1 MTTRK
6 VKNPNDKGGAGFIW
20 ALVAVVAIAAVVI
33 GLIVFNG
40 RTQRSEALAERMVA
54 ADNLQVTYNEG
65 DPYFTLSAADGG
77 ADAPTVS
84 LFEDFSCPHCAEL
97 AEATDSAALEKIQA
111 GDLTVDVHPMVFLD
125 GQGAQY
131 TPGHSTRALAAELA
145 LAAHGDAQALWNMR
159 ANLFED
165 QQNVFNKVDNDD
177 LADRAKEFGASD
189 EAVQDIRDGRFDQ
202 AAQEI
207 GKANLDYQNE
217 KTGQAYTPRVMRDDE
232 DLVEGQEIN
241 NWVEVASS

>member
-6 VKNPNDKGGAGFIW
+6 VQNPNEKGGAGFIW
-20 ALVAVVAIAAVVI
+20 AVVAVLAIAAVVI

-40 RTQRSEALAERMVA
+40 RTQRSAALAERMVPA
-54 ADNLQVTYNEG
+54 ENLQVSYNEG
-65 DPYFTLSAADGG
+65 DPFFTLSATDGAADV
-77 ADAPTVS
+77 PSVS

-97 AEATDSAALEKIQA
+97 AEATDSNALEKIQA
-111 GDLTVDVHPMVFLD
+111 GDLSVDVHPMVFLD

-145 LAAHGDAQALWNMR
+145 LASRGEAEALWNLR
-159 ANLFED
+159 TSLFAE

-177 LADRAKEFGASD
+177 LAERAKEFGASE

-202 AAQEI
+202 AAQDM
-207 GKANLDYQNE
+207 GKTNFDYQND
-217 KTGQAYTPRVMRDDE
+217 KTGQAYTPRVMRDDK
-232 DLVEGQEIN
+232 DLVDGQEIN
-241 NWVEVASS
+241 NWVEVATS